1 MVGAGRE
8 RSRAPT
14 SARGGRGSSI
24 PPHSLRR
31 ALDLSLQSP
40 VTVASS
46 SAGRGRGGKKKEKAA
61 RGGRGVERGRKAA
74 TPSSPPPPAESPD
87 HRAASSKIE
96 PSEVDP
102 SRTPLHEPPAD
113 EPMADTPT
121 ADEPRAAEPRAVE
134 SSPHETPE
142 LRRGHAES
150 EPSPWEDWIESSAHG
165 CVQGGD
171 YSPDSYSEGELVEG
185 RKVYQHGRTKLP
197 PTPATADQRW
207 LIAPNG
213 EK

>member
-40 VTVASS
+40 ATVASS
-46 SAGRGRGGKKKEKAA
+46 SAGRGRGGKKEKAA
-61 RGGRGVERGRKAA
+61 RGGCGIGRGRKAA

-87 HRAASSKIE
+87 HRAAPSEIE

-102 SRTPLHEPPAD
+102 S
-113 EPMADTPT
+113 MADAPT
-121 ADEPRAAEPRAVE
+121 ADDKPRAAEPRAAE

-142 LRRGHAES
+142 LRQGHAES
-150 EPSPWEDWIESSAHG
+150 EPSPWEDWTESSAHG

-171 YSPDSYSEGELVEG
+171 YSPDSYSGGEWVEG
-185 RKVYQHGRTKLP
+185 CKVYQRGRTKLP
-197 PTPATADQRW
+197 PTPATPDQRW
-207 LIAPNG
+207 LIMPKG
-213 EK
+213 LK

>member
-1 MVGAGRE
+1 MKWG
-8 RSRAPT
+8 
-14 SARGGRGSSI
+14 ARGG
-24 PPHSLRR
+24 H
-31 ALDLSLQSP
+31 
-40 VTVASS
+40 
-46 SAGRGRGGKKKEKAA
+46 GG
-61 RGGRGVERGRKAA
+61 GRGRKAA

-87 HRAASSKIE
+87 HRTAPSEIE

-113 EPMADTPT
+113 EPMADAPT
-121 ADEPRAAEPRAVE
+121 ADEPRADDEPRAAE

-150 EPSPWEDWIESSAHG
+150 EPSPWEDWTESSAHG
-165 CVQGGD
+165 RVQGAD
-171 YSPDSYSEGELVEG
+171 YNSHSYSEGEWVEG
-185 RKVYQHGRTKLP
+185 RKVYQRGGTKVP
-197 PTPATADQRW
+197 PTPASPDQRW

>member
-8 RSRAPT
+8 RSGVPT

-40 VTVASS
+40 ATVASS
-46 SAGRGRGGKKKEKAA
+46 TAGRGRGGKKEKAA
-61 RGGRGVERGRKAA
+61 RGGRGNRRGRKAA
-74 TPSSPPPPAESPD
+74 TPSSPPPPAESPA
-87 HRAASSKIE
+87 HRAAPSEIE

-102 SRTPLHEPPAD
+102 S
-113 EPMADTPT
+113 MADAPT
-121 ADEPRAAEPRAVE
+121 ADEPRADDEPRAAEPQAAE

-142 LRRGHAES
+142 LSQGHAES
-150 EPSPWEDWIESSAHG
+150 ESSAHG

-171 YSPDSYSEGELVEG
+171 YSPDSYSEGEWVEG
-185 RKVYQHGRTKLP
+185 RKVYQRGHTKLP
-197 PTPATADQRW
+197 PTPATPDQRW

>member
-8 RSRAPT
+8 RSGAPT

-40 VTVASS
+40 ATVASS
-46 SAGRGRGGKKKEKAA
+46 SAGRGRGGKKEKAA
-61 RGGRGVERGRKAA
+61 RGGRGVGRGRKAA

-87 HRAASSKIE
+87 HRAAPSEIE

-102 SRTPLHEPPAD
+102 SMADAPTAD
-113 EPMADTPT
+113 EPRAD
-121 ADEPRAAEPRAVE
+121 DEPRAAEPRAAE

-150 EPSPWEDWIESSAHG
+150 EPSPWEDWTESSAHG

-171 YSPDSYSEGELVEG
+171 YSPDSYSEGEWVEG
-185 RKVYQHGRTKLP
+185 RKVYQRGHTKLP
-197 PTPATADQRW
+197 PTPATPDQRW

>member
-8 RSRAPT
+8 RSGAPT

-40 VTVASS
+40 ATVASS
-46 SAGRGRGGKKKEKAA
+46 SAGRGRVGKKKEKAA
-61 RGGRGVERGRKAA
+61 RGGRGVGRGRKAA

-87 HRAASSKIE
+87 HRAAPSEIE

-102 SRTPLHEPPAD
+102 S
-113 EPMADTPT
+113 MADTPT
-121 ADEPRAAEPRAVE
+121 ADEPRADDEPRAAE

-150 EPSPWEDWIESSAHG
+150 EPSPWEDWTESSAHG

-171 YSPDSYSEGELVEG
+171 YSPDSYSEGEWVEG
-185 RKVYQHGRTKLP
+185 RKVY
-197 PTPATADQRW
+197 
-207 LIAPNG
+207 
-213 EK
+213 

>member
-8 RSRAPT
+8 RSEAPT
-14 SARGGRGSSI
+14 SARGGKGSSI

-31 ALDLSLQSP
+31 ALDLSLHSP
-40 VTVASS
+40 ATVASS

-61 RGGRGVERGRKAA
+61 RGGRGGGRGRKAA

-87 HRAASSKIE
+87 HRTAPSEIE
-96 PSEVDP
+96 PFEVDP
-102 SRTPLHEPPAD
+102 SRTPLHEP
-113 EPMADTPT
+113 
-121 ADEPRAAEPRAVE
+121 RAAEPRAVDEPRATE
-134 SSPHETPE
+134 SSPHETTE

-150 EPSPWEDWIESSAHG
+150 DPSPWEDWTESSAHG
-165 CVQGGD
+165 RVQGAD
-171 YSPDSYSEGELVEG
+171 YSSDSYSEGEWVEG
-185 RKVYQHGRTKLP
+185 RKVYQRGGTKLP
-197 PTPATADQRW
+197 PTPATPDQRW

>member
-8 RSRAPT
+8 RSGAPT

-40 VTVASS
+40 ATVASS

-61 RGGRGVERGRKAA
+61 RGGRGGGRGRKAA

-87 HRAASSKIE
+87 HRAAPSEIE

-102 SRTPLHEPPAD
+102 S
-113 EPMADTPT
+113 MADAPT
-121 ADEPRAAEPRAVE
+121 ADEPRADDEPRASE

-150 EPSPWEDWIESSAHG
+150 EPSPWEDWTESSAHG

-171 YSPDSYSEGELVEG
+171 YSPDSYSEGEWVEG

>member
-8 RSRAPT
+8 RSEPPS
-14 SARGGRGSSI
+14 SARGGRGAVI
-24 PPHSLRR
+24 PPQHLRR
-31 ALDLSLQSP
+31 ALVDSMHTP
-40 VTVASS
+40 AGASS
-46 SAGRGRGGKKKEKAA
+46 SARRGLGKTKRGTS
-61 RGGRGVERGRKAA
+61 RGGRGGGRGRKAA

-87 HRAASSKIE
+87 HRAAPSEIE

-102 SRTPLHEPPAD
+102 S
-113 EPMADTPT
+113 MADAPT
-121 ADEPRAAEPRAVE
+121 ADEPRAAE

-150 EPSPWEDWIESSAHG
+150 EPSPWEDWTESSAHG

-171 YSPDSYSEGELVEG
+171 YSPDSYSEGEWVEG
-185 RKVYQHGRTKLP
+185 RKVYQRGRTKLP
-197 PTPATADQRW
+197 PTPATPDQRW